1 MTRFAAMLP
10 PIPIGTIFNDYKTL
24 RLYNAT
30 LYMPGNGYGPVKTR
44 S

>member
-1 MTRFAAMLP
+1 MLR
-10 PIPIGTIFNDYKTL
+10 PILIGTIFNDYTTL
-24 RLYNAT
+24 RLYDAA